1 MFDVPL
7 HDSRNSNIID
17 QAYDALM
24 SETHYVKVA
33 SEASEPRRGSMYNNV
48 KVGNLTEDANYSF
61 DVEL

>member
-1 MFDVPL
+1 
-7 HDSRNSNIID
+7 
-17 QAYDALM
+17 M